1 MGLRIAALIRHDLS
15 MTGFHRRLPHPDPEQ
30 KTGTAP
36 NGLPYESVWSY
47 PRPPEVR
54 PEPRA
59 VLVTA
64 GGRTIAS
71 TQLAVRVCETAG
83 APVIY
88 VPVADI
94 TPDVLKPSSGGE
106 TFCEWKGPAAYLDVD
121 TGEQIIARA
130 AWTYPRPSPGF
141 EQLLDHYAFYP
152 GLVECRLAG
161 ELVRPQPGGFYGG
174 WITDEITGPIKG
186 EPGSLAW

>member
-1 MGLRIAALIRHDLS
+1 MSDLR
-15 MTGFHRRLPHPDPEQ
+15 RRLPHPEPEQ

-36 NGLPYESVWSY
+36 NGLAYESVWSY

-59 VLVTA
+59 VLVEV
-64 GGRTIAS
+64 GGQTVAAS
-71 TQLAVRVCETAG
+71 DRGIRVCETAG

-88 VPVADI
+88 LPFADI
-94 TPDVLKPSSGGE
+94 TSDSLKPAGGGE
-106 TFCEWKGPAAYLDVD
+106 TFCEWKGPAAYFDVHA
-121 TGEQIIARA
+121 GGRIIPRA

-141 EQLLDHYAFYP
+141 ERLRDHFAFYP

-186 EPGSLAW
+186 EPGSLGW